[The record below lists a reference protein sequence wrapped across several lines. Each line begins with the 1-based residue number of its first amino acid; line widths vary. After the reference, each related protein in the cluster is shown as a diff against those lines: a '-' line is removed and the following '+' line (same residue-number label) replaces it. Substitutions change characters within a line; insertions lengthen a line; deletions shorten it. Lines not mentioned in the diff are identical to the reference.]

1 MFSGMTGYLLYR
13 CTFGKTIDKSLPKM
27 VIIKFF
33 FFFFFETLIIF
44 LSSPFSSSSSIYCS
58 LQIYRWFY
66 GVFKVSVAVGVSG
79 YILLLVNIFLFAGV
93 VPPELDTSGWAMI
106 AVWYGLYF
114 GILTR
119 DCAEVASD
127 RIANRLGGSRR
138 MAVSV
143 RDCAICGGDLK
154 DAMQLTLLD
163 SGGSSDDTNG
173 ARYSGLD
180 DGEKSIQLSCKH
192 IFHKDCLRGWLI
204 VGKKDTCPTCSE
216 RVDLRQLYADK
227 PWETRNIQWIQMLDF
242 FRYMIVWQ
250 PALLVVMH
258 FVLHVLH
265 LDEEEGLAG
274 DGEISGA
281 RALNSTTIIDD
292 TNGTIPRLF

>member
-1 MFSGMTGYLLYR
+1 M
-13 CTFGKTIDKSLPKM
+13 
-27 VIIKFF
+27 
-33 FFFFFETLIIF
+33 IF
-44 LSSPFSSSSSIYCS
+44 TSSFSPFCLI
-58 LQIYRWFY
+58 QIYRWFY
-66 GVFKVSVAVGVSG
+66 NVFKVSVAVGVSG
-79 YILLLVNIFLFAGV
+79 YVLLLVNIFLFAGV
-93 VPPELDTSGWAMI
+93 VPPEVDTSGWALI

-127 RIANRLGGSRR
+127 RIANRLGGSRKL
-138 MAVSV
+138 AVSV
-143 RDCAICGGDLK
+143 RDCAICGGELK
-154 DAMQLTLLD
+154 DGLQLTLLD
-163 SGGSSDDTNG
+163 GSGGGSGGGNTNG
-173 ARYSGLD
+173 SRNSGLD

-250 PALLVVMH
+250 PALLVALH

-265 LDEEEGLAG
+265 LDEEEGAAG
-274 DGEISGA
+274 EGEIA
-281 RALNSTTIIDD
+281 RALNSTTAD
-292 TNGTIPRLF
+292 G

>member
-1 MFSGMTGYLLYR
+1 MFSGVTGYFLYR
-13 CTFGKTIDKSLPKM
+13 CTFEKVIDKTLPK
-27 VIIKFF
+27 
-33 FFFFFETLIIF
+33 L
-44 LSSPFSSSSSIYCS
+44 
-58 LQIYRWFY
+58 IYRWFY
-66 GVFKVSVAVGVSG
+66 GVFKVSVAIGVSG
-79 YILLLVNIFLFAGV
+79 YILLLINIFLFAGV
-93 VPPELDTSGWAMI
+93 VPPEVDTTGWALI

-127 RIANRLGGSRR
+127 RIASRLGGSRR

-143 RDCAICGGDLK
+143 RDCAICGGELK
-154 DAMQLTLLD
+154 DAMQLNLLGSD
-163 SGGSSDDTNG
+163 SHAGNGGGHAHLG
-173 ARYSGLD
+173 ASQSGLD

-242 FRYMIVWQ
+242 FRYLIVWQ
-250 PALLVVMH
+250 PALLVAMH

-265 LDEEEGLAG
+265 LDDENLEGTAGAGEVGAGMNSNSTAAIAG
-274 DGEISGA
+274 DV
-281 RALNSTTIIDD
+281 
-292 TNGTIPRLF
+292 NGTRMF